1 MYPRHGTEGQGL
13 CFRVGTKA
21 QLRGYSGRERKWEEE
36 GKKGKKKGDSCQ
48 MGKEMATFR
57 CPKQLTAR
65 LEQHLPTSLLETP
78 SGKAP

>member
-1 MYPRHGTEGQGL
+1 
-13 CFRVGTKA
+13 VG
-21 QLRGYSGRERKWEEE
+21 GRRKKW
-36 GKKGKKKGDSCQ
+36 KKKKGDSCQ

>member
-1 MYPRHGTEGQGL
+1 
-13 CFRVGTKA
+13 VGEK
-21 QLRGYSGRERKWEEE
+21 GSGR
-36 GKKGKKKGDSCQ
+36 KKEKMEKKKGDSCQ

>member
-1 MYPRHGTEGQGL
+1 
-13 CFRVGTKA
+13 VGEK
-21 QLRGYSGRERKWEEE
+21 GSGR
-36 GKKGKKKGDSCQ
+36 KKEKLEKKKGDSCQ